1 MEYKQIVFTAPGVA
15 ELLDVSEAP
24 LGADQVK
31 VQTVISTISNGTERA
46 NLIGDVNVN
55 ITKPAEALGTA
66 ILPKEFWS
74 QVPGVGPL
82 HVAQLKK
89 RKSQTFLFPRFYFY
103 SQGVNGLC

>member
-1 MEYKQIVFTAPGVA
+1 MSGQTACCRH
-15 ELLDVSEAP
+15 
-24 LGADQVK
+24 LGLRGHAQ
-31 VQTVISTISNGTERA
+31 SLNS
-46 NLIGDVNVN
+46 L
-55 ITKPAEALGTA
+55 PAEESGGTVFSLPVEASGTA